1 MLSYTTTCNNISGLM
16 DSLFGLKNTFIS
28 EQKLVK
34 KCYVYKKWMDLV
46 LVNSPVLP
54 FLNNLI
60 VQDNIF
66 ST

>member
-1 MLSYTTTCNNISGLM
+1 
-16 DSLFGLKNTFIS
+16 
-28 EQKLVK
+28 
-34 KCYVYKKWMDLV
+34 VYKKWMDLV

-54 FLNNLI
+54 LFNNLI